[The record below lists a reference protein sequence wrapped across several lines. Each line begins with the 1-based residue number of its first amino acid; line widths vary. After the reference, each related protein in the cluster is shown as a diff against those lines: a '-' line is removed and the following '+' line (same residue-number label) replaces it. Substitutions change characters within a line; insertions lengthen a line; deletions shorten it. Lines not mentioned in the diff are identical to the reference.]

1 MGAAGHTG
9 LSTRVTSDTGQIS
22 MTMSGL
28 RLQVGQ
34 ERVWLGSQRSGCGL
48 IPALECIYAVTRSQS
63 SSLDLC

>member
-9 LSTRVTSDTGQIS
+9 LSTKVTLDTGQIS

-34 ERVWLGSQRSGCGL
+34 ERIWLGSQRPGCGL
-48 IPALECIYAVTRSQS
+48 IPVLECIQAVTRSQS